1 MIRTDFKKT
10 AISNSGKEQKKV
22 QKKVL
27 FLHTS
32 KAFVQ

>member
-10 AISNSGKEQKKV
+10 VISNNGKKQKKM